1 MHLSDLQTKE
11 IINITTG
18 TRIGVIVD
26 VIIDNEGR
34 IKSLI
39 LEQRRGSKKFLS
51 SREEVELSWHQ
62 IIKRG
67 DDIILIDT
75 RNR

>member
-62 IIKRG
+62 IIKIG

>member
-18 TRIGVIVD
+18 ARVGVIVD
-26 VIIDNEGR
+26 VIIDNEGK
-34 IKSLI
+34 IKSLV
-39 LEQRRGSKKFLS
+39 LEQRRGNKRFLGN
-51 SREEVELSWHQ
+51 RDELELSWRE
-62 IIKRG
+62 IIKIG